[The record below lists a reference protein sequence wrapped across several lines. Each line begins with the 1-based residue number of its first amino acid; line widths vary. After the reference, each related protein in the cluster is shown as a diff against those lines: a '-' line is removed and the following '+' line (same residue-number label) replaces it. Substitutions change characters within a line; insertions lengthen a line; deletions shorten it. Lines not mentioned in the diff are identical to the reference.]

1 MLRSA
6 AIRAFNGSNKQ
17 VRLLVGMLSLP
28 NRTLSMILK
37 KQWLL
42 LVFPLHFFR
51 ALAAS
56 CMSMLHSRTEYS
68 QDFLICQNPS
78 SESVALVL
86 TGGGLDRWPTFS
98 TLQSWTRW
106 QVARSMT
113 SCSILCSLSCWLT
126 LEARSWIWTTSR
138 VSGIDKLFSYYLNYI
153 YLFIYFDYS
162 ELCR

>member
-28 NRTLSMILK
+28 NRTLFMILK
-37 KQWLL
+37 KQSLL

-86 TGGGLDRWPTFS
+86 TRWRIGQMTNFQYLTELNKMAGRSFNDLMQYPVFPFVLANFGSKVLD
-98 TLQSWTRW
+98 LND
-106 QVARSMT
+106 VT
-113 SCSILCSLSCWLT
+113 SF
-126 LEARSWIWTTSR
+126 R
-138 VSGIDKLFSYYLNYI
+138 Y
-153 YLFIYFDYS
+153 
-162 ELCR
+162 